1 VGLGLHT
8 FNKGK
13 IMALKINLNLVNNF
27 GQISNLTNCYCKV
40 TQIVG
45 DKTKINFKVA
55 VMNEEKNFVYQ
66 DETFGFDPSVDENAK
81 NFIAQA
87 YEHLKTL
94 PQFASAVDC

>member
-8 FNKGK
+8 VNKGK
-13 IMALKINLNLVNNF
+13 IMALKINIDLINNF

-40 TQIVG
+40 TQIFG
-45 DKTKINFKVA
+45 DKATINFKVV
-55 VMNEEKNFVYQ
+55 VMNEDKNFVYQ
-66 DETFGFDPSVDENAK
+66 EEAFGFNPSVDENAK

-94 PQFASAVDC
+94 PKFSEAHDC

>member
-1 VGLGLHT
+1 
-8 FNKGK
+8 
-13 IMALKINLNLVNNF
+13 MALKINLNLVNNF
-27 GQISNLTNCYCKV
+27 GQISSLTNCYCKV

-45 DKTKINFKVA
+45 DKARINFKVA

-66 DETFGFDPSVDENAK
+66 EKTFGFDPSVNDNAK

-94 PQFASAVDC
+94 PEFSEAQDC

>member
-1 VGLGLHT
+1 
-8 FNKGK
+8 
-13 IMALKINLNLVNNF
+13 MALKINLNLVNNF
-27 GQISNLTNCYCKV
+27 GQISNLKNCYCKV

-45 DKTKINFKVA
+45 DKTRINFKVV

-66 DETFGFDPSVDENAK
+66 DETFWFDPSVDENAK